1 MKKIIFFIILSF
13 SFSQLPVFAQN
24 DDPEKASPMMD
35 TEIVRRVKQFDIE
48 GFLYTDVDVIIK
60 SISPDDI
67 FTDKYRVKVK
77 VTDASDKIVWKKTL
91 KNVFLYVF
99 PDGQVQVGKPNFNK
113 LIIYSDKTS
122 DNKYKSGKIREKEGE
137 Y

>member
-1 MKKIIFFIILSF
+1 MT
-13 SFSQLPVFAQN
+13 
-24 DDPEKASPMMD
+24 D

-122 DNKYKSGKIREKEGE
+122 DNKYKSGKIREKEGV